1 MIILKINQP
10 HLKLSPQALKLVH
23 SVLQDGAF
31 LQPGGVRGA
40 ARVVGIA
47 QLGNLGGDQHSKLL
61 DAEVLLLPPVL
72 LAVLL
77 VLGQIQVFE

>member
-23 SVLQDGAF
+23 SVLQDGAL
-31 LQPGGVRGA
+31 LQPRGVNGA
-40 ARVVGIA
+40 AGIVGIA
-47 QLGNLGGDQHSKLL
+47 QLRNLSGYQHSKLL

-77 VLGQIQVFE
+77 VLGQIQVVE